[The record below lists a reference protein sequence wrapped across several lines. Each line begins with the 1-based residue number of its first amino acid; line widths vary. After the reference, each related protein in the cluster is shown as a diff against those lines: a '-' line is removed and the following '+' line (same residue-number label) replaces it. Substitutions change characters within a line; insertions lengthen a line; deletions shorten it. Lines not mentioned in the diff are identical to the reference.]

1 MVTIVGD
8 LISYGNGIINIEI
21 ELIRLKIKGR
31 EVVILFNIL
40 LLGNN
45 KAILG
50 ML

>member
-1 MVTIVGD
+1 MIAGD
-8 LISYGNGIINIEI
+8 PISYGNGIINIET
-21 ELIRLKIKGR
+21 EPIRLKIKGR

-45 KAILG
+45 EVILG